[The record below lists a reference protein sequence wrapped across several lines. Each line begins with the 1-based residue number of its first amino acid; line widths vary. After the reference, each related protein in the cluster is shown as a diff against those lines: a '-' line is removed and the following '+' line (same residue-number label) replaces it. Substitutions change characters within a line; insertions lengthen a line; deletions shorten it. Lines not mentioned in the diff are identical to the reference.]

1 MFGSKDATFLSAG
14 WFQLPENT
22 IIKKVLPLWMN
33 FYILAV
39 CKIVKALDFNFLAF
53 YWDALTEASFLHICL
68 YDSPLLIDAG
78 FVIFE

>member
-1 MFGSKDATFLSAG
+1 
-14 WFQLPENT
+14 
-22 IIKKVLPLWMN
+22 MN

-78 FVIFE
+78 FVILNKNTPCFRQCEGQGEQNGIETKSKKTFYL